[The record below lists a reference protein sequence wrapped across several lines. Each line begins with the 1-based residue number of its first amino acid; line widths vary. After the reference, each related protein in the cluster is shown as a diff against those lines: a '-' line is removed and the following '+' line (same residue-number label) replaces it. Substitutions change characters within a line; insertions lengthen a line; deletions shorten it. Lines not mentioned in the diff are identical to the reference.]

1 MKKKL
6 KDYIQADG
14 ELFEAV
20 QLSGVYEDSKY
31 FVDTVPVEAPEAVIE
46 KWNREKNDDQFD
58 LKAFADAHFI
68 LPEDKP
74 GETVIENAKD
84 MRDHISKLW
93 PHLFRSSDS
102 KSASVST
109 LIPLPYSYVV
119 PGGRFRE
126 IYYWDSY
133 FTSLGLAADGHRDMV
148 LSMVKNFSYLIET
161 VGHIPNGNRVYY
173 LSRSQPPFFAP
184 MVRLVESLFG
194 REEVKPFLPALEKEY
209 AFWMDHTGEP
219 DRRSVKINDGLML
232 NRYWDDYP
240 HPRQESWIEDVETA
254 EKSGREK
261 KQVYRDIRAGAESG
275 WDFTSRW
282 FADERSLESI
292 ETTSIIPVDLNS
304 LIWFLEKQL
313 SEWFSGF
320 GDPEK
325 AGLYAEKAKTR
336 KEGMNRLMWND
347 KEGFFFDYHLKK
359 KDQTAVWSLA
369 AVYPL
374 YFGMADQLQAEKV
387 ADNLMARFLKP
398 GGLLTSLNKTGEQWD
413 SPNGWAP
420 LQWLAYA
427 GLKRYG
433 FGKEADSIR
442 KNWIRVNEEVYNRTG
457 KMVEKYNVTDIS
469 QEGGGGEYP
478 LQDGFGWSNGV
489 AAAMIDGFEIR

>member
-1 MKKKL
+1 MDKKL
-6 KDYIQADG
+6 QDFIQANG

-20 QLSGVYEDSKY
+20 QVSGIYEDSKY
-31 FVDTVPVEAPEAVIE
+31 FVDTVPAEDPSAIMA
-46 KWNREKNDDQFD
+46 KWNNEKNDDQFD
-58 LKAFADAHFI
+58 LKAFADKYFR
-68 LPEDKP
+68 LPEDQS
-74 GETVIENAKD
+74 GETMIEDARN

-93 PHLFRSSDS
+93 AHLFRSSDS
-102 KSASVST
+102 DSLKSST
-109 LIPLPYSYVV
+109 LIPLPHPYVV

-133 FTSLGLAADGHRDMV
+133 FTSLGLAADGHSDMV

-194 REEVKPFLPALEKEY
+194 KEEVKPFLSSIEKEY
-209 AFWMDHTGEP
+209 AFWMDETGERG
-219 DRRSVKINDGLML
+219 RRSVEITSGLTL

-240 HPRQESWIEDVETA
+240 HPRQESWIEDVEAA
-254 EKSGREK
+254 EKSGRDK

-282 FADERSLESI
+282 FADGKSLETI
-292 ETTSIIPVDLNS
+292 ETTSVIPVDLNS
-304 LIWFLEKQL
+304 LIWFLENQL
-313 SEWFSGF
+313 SKWFSDF
-320 GDPEK
+320 GDQKKEH
-325 AGLYAEKAKTR
+325 LYAEKAKNR
-336 KEGMNRLMWND
+336 KEAMLQLMWND
-347 KEGFFFDYHLKK
+347 KEGFFFDYHFDKK
-359 KDQTAVWSLA
+359 RQTSVWSLA

-374 YFGMADQLQAEKV
+374 YFGLADQSQAEKV
-387 ADNLMARFLKP
+387 ADNLINRFLKP
-398 GGLLTSLNKTGEQWD
+398 GGLLTTLNNTGEQWD

-433 FGKEADSIR
+433 FEKESEAIR

-457 KMVEKYNVTDIS
+457 KMVEKYNVIDIS

-489 AAAMIDGFEIR
+489 SAAMIDGFEI